1 MLAELVG
8 SSCFWTALNIKLVSQ
23 HHHGAMKHAG
33 PASLHQL
40 SPLLDKLR
48 TLGCLREPKLGIF
61 YRGASAFL
69 HFHEDPSGLF
79 ADVKLDGKAFSRF
92 SVDDLEAQAKLLEL
106 VARTLK
112 DSGVH
117 RRRSGQ
123 G

>member
-1 MLAELVG
+1 M
-8 SSCFWTALNIKLVSQ
+8 NIKLVSL
-23 HHHGAMKHAG
+23 HHHGTMKHAG
-33 PASLHQL
+33 PASLQQL
-40 SPLLDKLR
+40 SPLLEEIR
-48 TLGCLREPKLGIF
+48 AIGGLREPKLGIF

-112 DSGVH
+112 DSGVC